1 MDDHVL
7 GLTLSQQSFVSE
19 VIIAKGLPFLYA
31 GSVLAHELGHCYLVK
46 RWEIKGK

>member
-7 GLTLSQQSFVSE
+7 GLTLSHQSVVTE
-19 VIIAKGLPFLYA
+19 VIIVKGLPFLYA

-46 RWEIKGK
+46 RFCV